1 MENTMK
7 RSVTLGLTLLAGV
20 ATGAAAVNELNAQ
33 NKAPGAY
40 VVVDLSEINNPELFK
55 TLLPKAEPASAAFG
69 GKFVIRTENI
79 VGLDGTPPKRFVVIA
94 FDSVDKAKAWDASA
108 AQKEITDIRQRST
121 KSRQFIVDGTIQ

>member
-1 MENTMK
+1 MNRTLA
-7 RSVTLGLTLLAGV
+7 LGLTLLAGV
-20 ATGAAAVNELNAQ
+20 AIGAIAINGLNAQ

-40 VVVDLSEINNPELFK
+40 VVVDLSEVSNPDLFK

-69 GKFVIRTENI
+69 GKFVVRTENI

-94 FDSVDKAKAWDASA
+94 FDSIDKAKAWDASP

-121 KSRQFIVDGTIQ
+121 KSRQFIVDGNIN

>member
-1 MENTMK
+1 MN
-7 RSVTLGLTLLAGV
+7 RYVTIGLAMLAGAV
-20 ATGAAAVNELNAQ
+20 FGAAAVNGLNAQ

-40 VVVDLSEINNPELFK
+40 AVVDLSEISNPDLFK

-79 VGLDGTPPKRFVVIA
+79 VGLDGTPPKRLVVIA
-94 FDSVDKAKAWDASA
+94 FDSIDKAKAWDASA

-121 KSRQFIVDGTIQ
+121 KSRQFIVDGNIN

>member
-1 MENTMK
+1 MNRTLA
-7 RSVTLGLTLLAGV
+7 LGLTLLAGV
-20 ATGAAAVNELNAQ
+20 AIGATAINGLNAQ

-40 VVVDLSEINNPELFK
+40 VVVDLSDVSNPDLFK

-69 GKFVIRTENI
+69 GKFVVRTENI

-94 FDSVDKAKAWDASA
+94 FDSIDKAKAWDASP

-121 KSRQFIVDGTIQ
+121 KSRQFIVDGNIN

>member
-1 MENTMK
+1 MNQGI
-7 RSVTLGLTLLAGV
+7 SLGLAMLAGAV
-20 ATGAAAVNELNAQ
+20 IGAAAVNGLNAQ
-33 NKAPGAY
+33 TKAPGAY
-40 VVVDLSEINNPELFK
+40 AVVDLSEISNPDLFK

-94 FDSVDKAKAWDASA
+94 FDSIDKAKAWDASP

-121 KSRQFIVDGTIQ
+121 KSRQFIVDGTNQ